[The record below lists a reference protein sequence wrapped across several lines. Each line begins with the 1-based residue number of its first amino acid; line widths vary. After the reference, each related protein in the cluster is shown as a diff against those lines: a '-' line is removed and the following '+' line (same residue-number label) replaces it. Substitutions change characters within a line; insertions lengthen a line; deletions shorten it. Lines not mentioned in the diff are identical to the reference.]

1 MKNED
6 GLILPGT
13 ELNPL
18 TITVVAMVAILLT
31 MIVTGRIPLIY
42 NIRNL
47 FVRWKTSVM
56 TALAFTLVIAL
67 LTVMLAFV
75 NGMTALTE
83 QSGQPGNVIVL
94 ADGVTDESFSNLGF
108 SDIGDIETQPG
119 IVKEN
124 GMPLCSRETYLVVN
138 QPLPNAQEGRPKRR
152 FVQLRG
158 LDDPVISGK
167 VHGLELLA
175 GGQWFSEAGVQAN
188 AEKDASG
195 NEQDSLIQAVIGEG
209 VARVMAGDRTE
220 EQNKAARDPEKLT
233 VGDSFSL
240 GGRTWMI
247 TGVIKSSGST
257 FDSEVWAK
265 RAVVGPIFGKA
276 TYSSLVLRTTDAA
289 SALTVKDFFNNDYK
303 KAAVSA
309 QIETE
314 YFSGLSQTNQQFL
327 VAIQFVTAV
336 MALGGILGV
345 MNTMFAAVSQRINDI
360 GVLRLLG
367 FSRRQILV
375 SFLLESLLISL
386 AGGLLGCALGSLAD
400 GWTANS
406 IVSSGQGGGKF
417 VVLQLQVD
425 LQTLMIGMGIA
436 VGMGLFGGL
445 IPAWNA
451 FRLKPL
457 EALR

>member
-6 GLILPGT
+6 GSISLGM
-13 ELNPL
+13 EMNPL
-18 TITVVAMVAILLT
+18 TITVVVMLIILVTL
-31 MIVTGRIPLIY
+31 IVTGRIPLIY

-83 QSGQPGNVIVL
+83 QSGQPGNVIIL

-119 IVKEN
+119 IVKAN
-124 GMPLCSRETYLVVN
+124 GIPLCSRETYLVVN

-158 LDDPVISGK
+158 VDDPVTSGK

-175 GGQWFSEAGVQAN
+175 GGQWFSDAGVQAN
-188 AEKDASG
+188 SEKDASG

-220 EQNKAARDPEKLT
+220 EQNKSARDPEKLT
-233 VGDSFSL
+233 VGDSFIL

-276 TYSSLVLRTTDAA
+276 TYSSLVVRTADAT
-289 SALTVKDFFNNDYK
+289 SAVTVKDFFNNDYK

-314 YFSGLSQTNQQFL
+314 YFNGLSQTNQQFL

-345 MNTMFAAVSQRINDI
+345 MNTMFAAVSQRIGDI

-367 FSRRQILV
+367 FSRRQILI
-375 SFLLESLLISL
+375 SFLLESLLLSL
-386 AGGLLGCALGSLAD
+386 AGGVLGCALGSLAD

-425 LQTLMIGMGIA
+425 WQTLMIGMGIA
-436 VGMGLFGGL
+436 IGMGLFGGL